1 MIENVRSGVGPYF
14 AKRLADTIAHHPIVG
29 EARSF
34 GLMGAIEIVK
44 NKETRERFPGWVAGS
59 TVRNHAVANGMMMRA
74 VYDTMILSPP
84 LMWNN
89 ETVDLA
95 VTRIMKAL
103 DLAELELRAL

>member
-1 MIENVRSGVGPYF
+1 
-14 AKRLADTIAHHPIVG
+14 
-29 EARSF
+29 
-34 GLMGAIEIVK
+34 
-44 NKETRERFPGWVAGS
+44 
-59 TVRNHAVANGMMMRA
+59 MMMRA

-103 DLAELELRAL
+103 DLAEVDLRKM